1 MELDLEAELDWKGV
15 LKAKDGG
22 HGGGYKHQEYEQ
34 SISKYANKY
43 GVNAPGGETGYGG
56 YYRTLPTLDMKRIG
70 TDTQLRVH
78 TM

>member
-1 MELDLEAELDWKGV
+1 MEAELDWKGV
-15 LKAKDGG
+15 LKAKD
-22 HGGGYKHQEYEQ
+22 GGYKHQEYEQ